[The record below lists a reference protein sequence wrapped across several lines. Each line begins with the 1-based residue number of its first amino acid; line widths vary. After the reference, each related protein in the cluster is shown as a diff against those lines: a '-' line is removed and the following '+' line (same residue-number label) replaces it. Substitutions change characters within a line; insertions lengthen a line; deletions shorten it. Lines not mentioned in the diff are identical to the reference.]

1 MNSITVIYDI
11 ASEIGVANELLN
23 VHSVSGNII
32 WVQDN
37 AGRNW
42 NAKMNKAGT
51 RILKNSVRREH

>member
-11 ASEIGVANELLN
+11 AAEIGVPNEFLK
-23 VHSVSGNII
+23 VQSVVDNII
-32 WVQDN
+32 WVQDS

-51 RILKNSVRREH
+51 RIIKNSVRREH